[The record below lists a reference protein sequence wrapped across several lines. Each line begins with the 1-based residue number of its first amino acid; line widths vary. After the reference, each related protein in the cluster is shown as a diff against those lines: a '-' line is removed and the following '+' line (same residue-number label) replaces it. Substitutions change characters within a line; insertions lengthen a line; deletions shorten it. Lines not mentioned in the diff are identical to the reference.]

1 MLADRRNA
9 PIRSLL
15 IAAAVVALVFALAA
29 CARPHKPGA
38 ASSVD
43 SENTDFKAAVFYYD
57 YDEMTPGP
65 IFSTTEELVDWVEHL
80 DERFDASEVAAF
92 RERFMSACDGHATE
106 RIVAAMLGE

>member
-1 MLADRRNA
+1 MTDQLGIDAVMVAADVCVSDYSSLVFEY
-9 PIRSLL
+9 SLL
-15 IAAAVVALVFALAA
+15 DRPMAFFAYDRADYDDW
-29 CARPHKPGA
+29 RG
-38 ASSVD
+38 
-43 SENTDFKAAVFYYD
+43 FYYD

-106 RIVAAMLGE
+106 RIVATMLGE